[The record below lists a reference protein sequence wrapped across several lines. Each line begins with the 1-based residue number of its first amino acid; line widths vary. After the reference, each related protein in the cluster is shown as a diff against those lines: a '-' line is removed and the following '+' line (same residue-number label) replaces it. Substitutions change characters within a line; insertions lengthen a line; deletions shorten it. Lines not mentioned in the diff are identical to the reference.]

1 MQALR
6 ATTLEL
12 QRFPLITQSMVEY
25 AGPQCFPQVTER
37 SRREANSQA
46 STSQNAVR
54 AGQER
59 EAVGGF
65 CGSWRRCDDC
75 RKWRYL
81 SESAA
86 SVFDSEACLRA
97 CHGTADWA
105 AWLKAAPERYECFV
119 GRNDRMKAAHEFGDG
134 ADSEPELQV
143 ERAEADLAISGG
155 GVEEAA
161 SVCSASSSL
170 SGSLSAGALSTAE
183 PELADV
189 LKKLSGRG
197 GGLRSD
203 EKEFLDKAKVSAA
216 KNVGEPHL
224 LTGRCPGTV
233 VAPNRVAFR
242 CSMLTRRVAEYGAP
256 HASCCRMDC
265 KEEDDFQALLRGGA
279 GEALFHFSEG
289 DSVLLLAASLSDPP
303 VAGETFS
310 RTAVVRSVKLANL
323 DADVQQ
329 AKGGDMQ

>member
-1 MQALR
+1 M
-6 ATTLEL
+6 
-12 QRFPLITQSMVEY
+12 
-25 AGPQCFPQVTER
+25 
-37 SRREANSQA
+37 
-46 STSQNAVR
+46 
-54 AGQER
+54 GQ
-59 EAVGGF
+59 
-65 CGSWRRCDDC
+65 
-75 RKWRYL
+75 
-81 SESAA
+81 
-86 SVFDSEACLRA
+86 
-97 CHGTADWA
+97 
-105 AWLKAAPERYECFV
+105 
-119 GRNDRMKAAHEFGDG
+119 NDRMKAAHEFGDG
-134 ADSEPELQV
+134 ADSEPELQA
-143 ERAEADLAISGG
+143 ERAEADVSISGG

-189 LKKLSGRG
+189 LKELGGRG

-242 CSMLTRRVAEYGAP
+242 CSMLTRRVAENGAP
-256 HASCCRMDC
+256 HASWCGMDC
-265 KEEDDFQALLRGGA
+265 KEEDDFQGLTRGGA

-303 VAGETFS
+303 VAGQTFS
-310 RTAVVRSVKLANL
+310 RTAVVRSVK
-323 DADVQQ
+323 
-329 AKGGDMQ
+329 